1 MDETLCMLRHDGTER
16 RYRAFALREKDEEAF
31 TRQCAELG
39 WRQVARSGEVHV
51 FEAVGDAPGRIDE
64 APSLRYVR
72 RRSGLR
78 ALLLALCGFMLIF
91 IFLITRLDD
100 SGYALMRDRLPDL
113 WVALFSAG
121 SSLAGAC
128 VAFIAGGRAVDGLG
142 GANPLRRWWQTK
154 YFQISIALLG
164 LAAIVAF
171 STFAP
176 LFPSAPLTAQQAA
189 YTVER
194 VYGVRGEFSNSPRS
208 GGFFAPVQLFYT
220 SSGGGYDLLV
230 EEAHCRWEWV
240 AQRVYES
247 YARGEPSSEA
257 EALDLEELS
266 VQREAPDSLLG
277 FLLSPYTGLRVTYRD
292 GTRVVHI
299 YAEPG
304 GRFAPGEPLYEAI
317 RAQEGAQE
325 A

>member
-1 MDETLCMLRHDGTER
+1 MCSRPW
-16 RYRAFALREKDEEAF
+16 A
-31 TRQCAELG
+31 TR
-39 WRQVARSGEVHV
+39 
-51 FEAVGDAPGRIDE
+51 PGRSTTRP
-64 APSLRYVR
+64 ACGYVR
-72 RRSGLR
+72 RRSGLQ
-78 ALLLALCGFMLIF
+78 ALLLALCGLILIF

-100 SGYALMRDRLPDL
+100 SGYDLMRDELPIL
-113 WVALFSAG
+113 LVVLGSAAY
-121 SSLAGAC
+121 SLVGACITFNAGA
-128 VAFIAGGRAVDGLG
+128 RAVDGLD
-142 GANPLRRWWQTK
+142 GANPLRRWWQTTP
-154 YFQISIALLG
+154 FQWSVTLLG

-171 STFAP
+171 SMFVP
-176 LFPSAPLTAQQAA
+176 LFPSAPLTAEQAT

-194 VYGVRGEFSNSPRS
+194 VYGVHGEFSDFSTRGS
-208 GGFFAPVQLFYT
+208 FFAPVQSGYT
-220 SSGGGYDLLV
+220 SSGGGYDFHV
-230 EEAHCRWEWV
+230 EETHCRWEWV